1 MFLVT
6 LPRFCFRKKASK
18 TLDFQISLP
27 LKEPLM
33 ATFSE
38 TCAPTST
45 KYVYEI
51 YMTIP
56 NLSETLQ
63 LFGRTPPFLH

>member
-1 MFLVT
+1 M
-6 LPRFCFRKKASK
+6 P
-18 TLDFQISLP
+18 LP

-38 TCAPTST
+38 TCALTST

-51 YMTIP
+51 DMTIP
-56 NLSETLQ
+56 NLSEALQ
-63 LFGRTPPFLH
+63 FFGCTPPFLH